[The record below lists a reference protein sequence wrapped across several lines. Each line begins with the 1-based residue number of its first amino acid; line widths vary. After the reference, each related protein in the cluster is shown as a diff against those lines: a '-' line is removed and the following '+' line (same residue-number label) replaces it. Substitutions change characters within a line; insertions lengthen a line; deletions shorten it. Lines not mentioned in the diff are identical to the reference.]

1 MSGDGPLDAARTP
14 NCEACRV
21 LRGRPARRY
30 GLLCSA
36 CASSGSRI
44 EGVDDPPLAAV
55 SAPVPE
61 LREEPMAAGEAKDE
75 GEPEVPAVVAESERR
90 ETPPKTH
97 DLPELVVEG
106 RERSLVIRDLVAEGQ
121 AHA

>member
-1 MSGDGPLDAARTP
+1 
-14 NCEACRV
+14 
-21 LRGRPARRY
+21 
-30 GLLCSA
+30 
-36 CASSGSRI
+36 
-44 EGVDDPPLAAV
+44 
-55 SAPVPE
+55 
-61 LREEPMAAGEAKDE
+61 MAAGEAKDE